1 MFDGRR
7 KFDICVAP
15 SRKRSGME
23 ISMKDKTEN
32 SFIEGSV
39 FKSLIRFALPVLGAL
54 ILQAAYGAVDLL
66 VVGWFS
72 DASSITAVG
81 TGSTFMQMITYVIT
95 SLAMG
100 TTVTIGQHIGK
111 GKPKNAG
118 DTVGTT
124 IIMFAVIGIVL
135 TIILEVFAGNIVVLL
150 QVPETAVAKTITY
163 LRICGGGV
171 LVIIAYNVISSILRG
186 AGDANLPLLFVGIA
200 CVVNIIGD
208 LVLIGGFGMDVAGAA
223 IATVGAQLVSVISS
237 LFVLTRRKLPFS
249 FSREQCRVLGPE
261 LKKILSVGIPIALQ
275 EATVQISFLV
285 INSIANSMGTMPS
298 AGYAVA
304 QKIVTFIVLIPSSV
318 MQTVSAFVAQNI
330 GAGKKDRA
338 KRGLVTAMVTGC
350 SVGTIIFL
358 IGFFGGALVSS
369 LFTADAQVISQSA
382 DYLKGYAVECILT
395 CVLFSSIGYFNGCGK
410 GIPVMVQG
418 ITSAVCIRIPVAVF
432 MSRLPNASLLL
443 VGLATPI
450 TTVYGIIFFMI
461 CFAWIGHKEKAA
473 ALNKT

>member
-1 MFDGRR
+1 
-7 KFDICVAP
+7 
-15 SRKRSGME
+15 
-23 ISMKDKTEN
+23 MKDT
-32 SFIEGSV
+32 FVEGSV
-39 FKSLIRFALPVLGAL
+39 FKSLIRFAVPVLGAL

-66 VVGWFS
+66 VVGWFG

-100 TTVTIGQHIGK
+100 TTVVIGQHIGEK
-111 GKPKNAG
+111 KPKKAG

-124 IIMFAVIGIVL
+124 ILMFTVVGIVL
-135 TIILEVFAGNIVVLL
+135 TILLEVFAGNIVTLL
-150 QVPETAVAKTITY
+150 QVPESAFAKAVTY
-163 LRICGGGV
+163 IRICGGGV

-186 AGDANLPLLFVGIA
+186 VGNANLPLLFVGIA

-208 LVLIGGFGMDVAGAA
+208 LVLIGVFGMDVAGAA
-223 IATVGAQLVSVISS
+223 IATVGAQFVSVVSS
-237 LFVLTRRKLPFS
+237 LFVLARKKLPFS
-249 FSREQCRVLGPE
+249 FSREQCRIVGWE
-261 LKKILSVGIPIALQ
+261 LRKILSIGIPIALQ

-285 INSIANSMGTMPS
+285 INSIANSMGTMPA

-338 KRGLVTAMVTGC
+338 KKGYLTAMITGC
-350 SVGTIIFL
+350 SVGVVIFL
-358 IGFFGGALVSS
+358 IGFFGGAMVSS
-369 LFTADAQVISQSA
+369 LFTSDKEVIVQSA
-382 DYLKGYAVECILT
+382 DYLRGYAVECILT

-418 ITSAVCIRIPVAVF
+418 ISSAVCIRIPVALF
-432 MSRLPNASLLL
+432 MAGLPNASLLL
-443 VGLATPI
+443 IGLATPI
-450 TTVYGIIFFMI
+450 TTVYGILFFMI
-461 CFAWIGHKEKAA
+461 CFAWMGHKEKKAVSCGR
-473 ALNKT
+473 LV